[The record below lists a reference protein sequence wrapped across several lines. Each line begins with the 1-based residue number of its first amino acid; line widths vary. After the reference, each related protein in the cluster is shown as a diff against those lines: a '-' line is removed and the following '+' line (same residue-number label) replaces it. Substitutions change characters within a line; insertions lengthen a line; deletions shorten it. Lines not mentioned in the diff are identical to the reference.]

1 MEWLASY
8 FACTDKGIRNVVR
21 DGIIAVL
28 DVGTTKVCCFI
39 AALDDSGQA
48 RVIGIGHHVSDGLKA
63 GSIVDMEA
71 AETSIRAAVHA
82 AEKMAGTTIR
92 EVVASI
98 GGGRPSSDVVVRNLL
113 IGNGAVGDTD
123 MRRLSN
129 DIRTLQHEPHRLL
142 VHAIPTGYA
151 IDGSNGIRD
160 PRGLHGTTLGVNVH
174 LVTIDESTA
183 RNLETGIRRCH
194 LDLSEFVLS
203 PYASGLACLV
213 EDEMDLGVTIIDMG
227 GGTTTIAVFYDGT
240 AVFTDAVSVGGIN
253 VTNDIAR
260 GLSTS
265 VADAERLKTLHGN
278 ALPSHADERESV
290 NAPQVGDD
298 TDSHAGRVPK
308 SLLVGIIAPRIE
320 EILELVRA
328 RLTSSGFE
336 KIAGRRV
343 VLTGGGSQL
352 PGMRELASQILDKQ
366 VRLGKPI
373 RANGLAGAT
382 GGPAFST
389 AAGLLTYAADNRNES
404 PAILARQNALSGG
417 VVGRLGGWFRENF

>member
-1 MEWLASY
+1 M
-8 FACTDKGIRNVVR
+8 IR
-21 DGIIAVL
+21 DGIIAAL

-39 AALDDSGQA
+39 AQLDDNGLA
-48 RVIGIGHHVSDGLKA
+48 RVIGIGHHASDGLKA
-63 GSIVDMEA
+63 GSIIDMEA
-71 AETSIRAAVHA
+71 AETSIRAAVHT

-98 GGGRPSSDVVVRNLL
+98 GGGRPSSEVIVRKLS
-113 IGNGAVGDTD
+113 IGNAAVGDSD

-129 DIRTLQHEPHRLL
+129 DIRTLQQEPHRLM

-160 PRGLHGTTLGVNVH
+160 PRGLHGETLGVNMH
-174 LVTIDESTA
+174 LVSIDESTA
-183 RNLETGIRRCH
+183 LNLETGIRRCH

-213 EDEMDLGVTIIDMG
+213 EDEIDLGVTIIDMG

-240 AVFTDAVSVGGIN
+240 AVYTDAVSVGGVN

-278 ALPSHADERESV
+278 ALPSHADEREIV
-290 NAPQVGDD
+290 NAPQIGDD
-298 TDSHAGRVPK
+298 TDNLANHVTK

-328 RLTSSGFE
+328 RLTSSGLE
-336 KIAGRRV
+336 KTAGRRV

-352 PGMRELASQILDKQ
+352 PGIRELAAQILNKQ
-366 VRLGKPI
+366 IRLGKPI
-373 RANGLAGAT
+373 RANGLAEAA

-389 AAGLLTYAADNRNES
+389 AAGLLAYAVDNRNE
-404 PAILARQNALSGG
+404 PAAIFARQNALSGSL
-417 VVGRLGGWFRENF
+417 VGRLGGWFRENF

>member
-1 MEWLASY
+1 M
-8 FACTDKGIRNVVR
+8 IR
-21 DGIIAVL
+21 DGIIAAL

-39 AALDDSGQA
+39 AQLDDNGLA
-48 RVIGIGHHVSDGLKA
+48 RVIGIGHHASDGLKA
-63 GSIVDMEA
+63 GSIIDMEA
-71 AETSIRAAVHA
+71 AETSIRAAVHT

-98 GGGRPSSDVVVRNLL
+98 GGGRPSSEMIVHKLSIDNA
-113 IGNGAVGDTD
+113 AVGDSD

-129 DIRTLQHEPHRLL
+129 DIRTLQQEPHRLM

-160 PRGLHGTTLGVNVH
+160 PRGLHGETLGVNMH
-174 LVTIDESTA
+174 LVSIDESTA
-183 RNLETGIRRCH
+183 LNLETGIRRCH

-213 EDEMDLGVTIIDMG
+213 EDEIDLGVTIIDMG

-240 AVFTDAVSVGGIN
+240 AVYTDAVSVGGVN

-278 ALPSHADERESV
+278 ALPSHADEREIV
-290 NAPQVGDD
+290 NAPQIGDD
-298 TDSHAGRVPK
+298 TDNHANHVTK

-328 RLTSSGFE
+328 RLTSSGLE
-336 KIAGRRV
+336 KTAGRRV

-352 PGMRELASQILDKQ
+352 PGIRELAAQILNKQ
-366 VRLGKPI
+366 IRLGKPI
-373 RANGLAGAT
+373 RANGLAEAA

-389 AAGLLTYAADNRNES
+389 AAGLLAYAVDNRNE
-404 PAILARQNALSGG
+404 PAAIFARQNALSGSL
-417 VVGRLGGWFRENF
+417 VGRLGGWFRENF